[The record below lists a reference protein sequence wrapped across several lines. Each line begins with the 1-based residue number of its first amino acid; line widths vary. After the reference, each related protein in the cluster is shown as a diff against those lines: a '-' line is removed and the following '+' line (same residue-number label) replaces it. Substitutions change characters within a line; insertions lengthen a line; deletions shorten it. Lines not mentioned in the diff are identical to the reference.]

1 MVILIALS
9 VKPAFSPGVC
19 PPGRGLDGRAVPRG
33 RIDAPGGK
41 VTARRPA

>member
-19 PPGRGLDGRAVPRG
+19 TPSGPG
-33 RIDAPGGK
+33 
-41 VTARRPA
+41 ARRAGRSSR